1 MDPKPSVAVLV
12 RDKGLC
18 GPAGGRGQPVRDVG
32 LGLPVIATVDWG
44 RPWIEPFKATGQVV
58 ADAVASGK
66 PLHQAL
72 CAVPIT
78 AVRFVPQRQLREGEA
93 YERFIF
99 NTGQCPTRDNLHD
112 LFNGLC
118 WISFPQTKKKLNQLQ
133 AAEIAKAGVQPLRGP
148 VRDALTVFDEN
159 AAFLIAPQPLWDA
172 LLARDWQRLFI
183 TLRPLWSEAQLV
195 LFGHALL
202 EKLVS
207 PRKAITAHVYRAHPA
222 IKKIANLEEL
232 DGWIAASLS
241 AEYLAAKPFTP
252 LPVLGVPGWWPGNE
266 NFSFYDD
273 STIFRPIQNTN
284 NRSVPP
290 KPLPNPL
297 I

>member
-1 MDPKPSVAVLV
+1 M
-12 RDKGLC
+12 
-18 GPAGGRGQPVRDVG
+18 RDVG
-32 LGLPVIATVDWG
+32 LGLPVIASVDWG

-72 CAVPIT
+72 SAALST
-78 AVRFVPQRQLREGEA
+78 AVRFVPQRQLPDGEA

-112 LFNGLC
+112 FFNGLC
-118 WISFPQTKKKLNQLQ
+118 WITFPQTKKKLNQLQ
-133 AAEIAKAGVQPLRGP
+133 AAELAKDGVQPLRGP

-172 LLARDWQRLFI
+172 LLARDWHLLFV
-183 TLRPLWSEAQLV
+183 TLRPLWRDAQLV

-207 PRKAITAHVYRAHPA
+207 PRKAITAHVYLAQLA
-222 IKKIANLEEL
+222 MKIIADREEL

-241 AEYLAAKPFTP
+241 AEKLAGKPFTP

-266 NFSFYDD
+266 NFSFYED
-273 STIFRPIQNTN
+273 STIFRPISN
-284 NRSVPP
+284 N
-290 KPLPNPL
+290 
-297 I
+297 